1 MIIIRIGRAVRI
13 LSTPVGMDMTGYI
26 GRLGPS
32 TGTHDPLH
40 VRCVALEADGG
51 CVVLA
56 VCELLGLSDGVAG
69 DIQRRA
75 AARAGLPPES
85 VVVCCTHTHS
95 GPASIHLENCGTVDS
110 RWLADTADLVED
122 LTPAR
127 LTLATGR
134 CRAAFNRIAGH
145 STEEDERLDSQ
156 VSILRVTPRDGLRP
170 PLLLLNY
177 ACHPVTLSEPNRLY
191 SADFPFFTEQALRAT
206 GSPGLDL
213 VFLPGSCG
221 DLDPVFRGGF
231 DAAERTGKALATAVV
246 EAGRPI
252 LSESAFEDGE
262 LRVDTVAL
270 RLRVPRRFTD
280 AQLTSMIE
288 DEVAHPLPADAVP
301 DVSQRVRKARADYAR
316 RTLGASADGS
326 LLAAV
331 TAEVKVIRLGGLVM
345 VTHPFEAFNEV
356 GQAIKSLY
364 GPGTT
369 MVIGYAGGNFGYLP
383 SQRLYDQAAYEVGEA
398 FLYYGYPGPLPR
410 TAAAELLAALPR

>member
-1 MIIIRIGRAVRI
+1 MSINRIGRAVRI

-110 RWLADTADLVED
+110 RWLADTADLVVDAVVAAVED

-145 STEEDERLDSQ
+145 ST
-156 VSILRVTPRDGLRP
+156 
-170 PLLLLNY
+170 
-177 ACHPVTLSEPNRLY
+177 
-191 SADFPFFTEQALRAT
+191 
-206 GSPGLDL
+206 
-213 VFLPGSCG
+213 
-221 DLDPVFRGGF
+221 
-231 DAAERTGKALATAVV
+231 
-246 EAGRPI
+246 
-252 LSESAFEDGE
+252 
-262 LRVDTVAL
+262 
-270 RLRVPRRFTD
+270 
-280 AQLTSMIE
+280 
-288 DEVAHPLPADAVP
+288 
-301 DVSQRVRKARADYAR
+301 
-316 RTLGASADGS
+316 
-326 LLAAV
+326 
-331 TAEVKVIRLGGLVM
+331 
-345 VTHPFEAFNEV
+345 
-356 GQAIKSLY
+356 
-364 GPGTT
+364 
-369 MVIGYAGGNFGYLP
+369 
-383 SQRLYDQAAYEVGEA
+383 
-398 FLYYGYPGPLPR
+398 
-410 TAAAELLAALPR
+410 